1 MISKQLMKSCE
12 EEIKG
17 EQSKG
22 ESEFQNMMQQNKMR
36 EKFGSVG
43 HN

>member
-1 MISKQLMKSCE
+1 MINKQLMKSCE
-12 EEIKG
+12 EE
-17 EQSKG
+17 SKG
-22 ESEFQNMMQQNKMR
+22 DPELQTMVQQNKMR